1 MYQRTVLQ
9 MTYLQCEKWEVNVK
23 KHNLDEKQLHGILRY
38 LPTNPKQEHTVQYND
53 SYMSF

>member
-9 MTYLQCEKWEVNVK
+9 MTYFQCEKWEVNVK

-38 LPTNPKQEHTVQYND
+38 LPTNPK
-53 SYMSF
+53 